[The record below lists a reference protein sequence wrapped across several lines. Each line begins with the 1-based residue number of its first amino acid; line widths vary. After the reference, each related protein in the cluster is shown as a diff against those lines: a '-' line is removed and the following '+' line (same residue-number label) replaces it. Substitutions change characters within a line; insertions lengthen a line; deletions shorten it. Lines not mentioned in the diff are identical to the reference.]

1 MYSCMYCFTATVTRH
16 CPTCKGILG
25 LCDRCIPEVG
35 HDYCPRCDS
44 PHDHLAD
51 PVATIPVTLEDVP
64 AAPAPA

>member
-16 CPTCKGILG
+16 CPACKGILG

-44 PHDHLAD
+44 PHNPPRRSSRHYARD
-51 PVATIPVTLEDVP
+51 TG
-64 AAPAPA
+64 